1 MYVMFFRA
9 QGLVLDVRTS
19 LVWSLVGIFA
29 VDVTYFILSCMH
41 DYQLVAQVG
50 ACALQCV
57 F

>member
-41 DYQLVAQVG
+41 DYQLVAQVD
-50 ACALQCV
+50 ACLQCV